1 MKAACKAAA
10 GLEVH
15 YEEVVSVGMEGT
27 PTLRTIGSETKKGLL
42 QRIDVRWTKFVLCCL
57 LNICSYISF

>member
-27 PTLRTIGSETKKGLL
+27 PTLRTIGNETKKGLL
-42 QRIDVRWTKFVLCCL
+42 QRIDVRW
-57 LNICSYISF
+57 IYI